1 MQIMKRQLSF
11 LCMAFL
17 VSLAA
22 MSQVKK
28 TNLKVLYVGGH
39 SDMETMGGASYDT
52 IAHDKSVVERAAAW
66 EQYLNQYFTTV
77 KAVKA
82 SDYNYRMSYV
92 YDVTIID
99 GNPQPVEPRRN
110 IIVNGRYA
118 KIIYDRYFPD
128 DFDRPVI
135 TIAETSETV
144 GRRIG
149 VKNDWYCLC
158 LNAHAYDMKKDHPIF
173 NGPYKVKLTM
183 TDRPTPEGAK
193 EYAPLIGETLP
204 EKISMWRVQ
213 KRGYITDRGFKVGM
227 VVRPWGYEDSPEAE
241 WISGGESAKSRDAM
255 AIGRHANWLHWGF
268 AASPADMTD
277 EAKPVFANAV
287 VYISKFAGQHI
298 IARKLNQNI
307 ATRTRVTEMK
317 HRVSREVYD
326 SYAEMTERY
335 NAQMKHLAD
344 SIKKK
349 EAAGEQL
356 TDLDKQ
362 YLMMAQYAQPNPTY
376 EQFVQQQAGSLFAKF
391 GTDVA
396 AYAKYYTENMPYF
409 YGSVDGYDLQLDEDA
424 KSLGIPNNDKRIL
437 DRAITM
443 WEKGEDVEKA
453 RRLLCRYTLLRY
465 DNPKEWRAWLKKY
478 DKQLFFTESGGW
490 LWLVNSQDSTTPGN
504 DYSILKYNEADAEK
518 MAKVNEAT
526 SIDNPVQL
534 AAVVESSGKE
544 KTLVVKMKIHPG
556 YHIYAIVSDKD
567 PYIANTY
574 DISVGADAKLVGELQ
589 KPAGRLLNST
599 GTVVYEGE
607 VVFRQ
612 KFTGVDKG
620 SITFTVNY
628 QACDN
633 HSCLQPM
640 SKTIV
645 SSF

>member
-52 IAHDKSVVERAAAW
+52 VAHDKSVVERAAAW

-82 SDYNYRMSYV
+82 SDYNYRMSYD

-118 KIIYDRYFPD
+118 KIIYGRYFPD

-158 LNAHAYDMKKDHPIF
+158 LDAHAYDMKKDHPIF
-173 NGPYKVKLTM
+173 KGPYKVKLTM

-424 KSLGIPNNDKRIL
+424 KSLGIANNDKRIL

-465 DNPKEWRAWLKKY
+465 DNAKDYRSWFKKY
-478 DKQLFFTESGGW
+478 EKQLFFTESGGW
-490 LWLVNSQDSTTPGN
+490 LWLVNTQDPSVPGN
-504 DYSILKYNEADAEK
+504 DYSVLKYNEADAEK

-612 KFTGVDKG
+612 KFTGEGEG
-620 SITFTVNY
+620 SIKFTINY

>member
-1 MQIMKRQLSF
+1 MKRQLSF

-213 KRGYITDRGFKVGM
+213 KRGYITDRGFKVG
-227 VVRPWGYEDSPEAE
+227 VEVRPWG
-241 WISGGESAKSRDAM
+241 
-255 AIGRHANWLHWGF
+255 
-268 AASPADMTD
+268 
-277 EAKPVFANAV
+277 
-287 VYISKFAGQHI
+287 
-298 IARKLNQNI
+298 
-307 ATRTRVTEMK
+307 
-317 HRVSREVYD
+317 
-326 SYAEMTERY
+326 
-335 NAQMKHLAD
+335 
-344 SIKKK
+344 
-349 EAAGEQL
+349 
-356 TDLDKQ
+356 
-362 YLMMAQYAQPNPTY
+362 
-376 EQFVQQQAGSLFAKF
+376 
-391 GTDVA
+391 
-396 AYAKYYTENMPYF
+396 
-409 YGSVDGYDLQLDEDA
+409 
-424 KSLGIPNNDKRIL
+424 
-437 DRAITM
+437 
-443 WEKGEDVEKA
+443 
-453 RRLLCRYTLLRY
+453 
-465 DNPKEWRAWLKKY
+465 
-478 DKQLFFTESGGW
+478 
-490 LWLVNSQDSTTPGN
+490 
-504 DYSILKYNEADAEK
+504 
-518 MAKVNEAT
+518 
-526 SIDNPVQL
+526 
-534 AAVVESSGKE
+534 
-544 KTLVVKMKIHPG
+544 
-556 YHIYAIVSDKD
+556 
-567 PYIANTY
+567 
-574 DISVGADAKLVGELQ
+574 
-589 KPAGRLLNST
+589 
-599 GTVVYEGE
+599 
-607 VVFRQ
+607 
-612 KFTGVDKG
+612 
-620 SITFTVNY
+620 
-628 QACDN
+628 
-633 HSCLQPM
+633 
-640 SKTIV
+640 
-645 SSF
+645 

>member
-52 IAHDKSVVERAAAW
+52 VAHDKSVVERAAAW

-82 SDYNYRMSYV
+82 SDYNYRMSYD

-118 KIIYDRYFPD
+118 KIIYGRYFPD

-158 LNAHAYDMKKDHPIF
+158 LDAHAYDMKKDHPIF
-173 NGPYKVKLTM
+173 KGPYKVKLTM

-213 KRGYITDRGFKVGM
+213 NRGFKVGM

-424 KSLGIPNNDKRIL
+424 KSLGIANNDKRIL

-465 DNPKEWRAWLKKY
+465 DNAKDYRSWFKKY
-478 DKQLFFTESGGW
+478 EKQLFFTESGGW
-490 LWLVNSQDSTTPGN
+490 LWLVNTQDPSVPGN
-504 DYSILKYNEADAEK
+504 DYSVLKYNEADAEK

-612 KFTGVDKG
+612 KFTGEGEG
-620 SITFTVNY
+620 SIKFTINY